1 MRIHHGRLYVAMAEM
16 LLDRTDILAPS
27 SGFVAEEWQ
36 LWVYHRNSAESG
48 RLGGVGMAR
57 RLLYM

>member
-1 MRIHHGRLYVAMAEM
+1 MAEM

-27 SGFVAEEWQ
+27 SGFVAEEWR

-48 RLGGVGMAR
+48 LLGGVGMAR